1 MSTFVLKNSRIVLL
15 NSSIPKPSGNIGH
28 NSAPSIKVARVPVYS
43 EKLFSQDLEF
53 ILMIID
59 RFRVQESGAF
69 NYCILI
75 RVFLPSSFV
84 QAMTCRRIV
93 TAYIARAEP
102 EMFPNWHE

>member
-1 MSTFVLKNSRIVLL
+1 MGLSLSTLVWSKLANRIVLL

-59 RFRVQESGAF
+59 RFRLQESGAF

-75 RVFLPSSFV
+75 RFFYLLHLS
-84 QAMTCRRIV
+84 
-93 TAYIARAEP
+93 
-102 EMFPNWHE
+102 